1 MTPPNDVWAPSDD
14 GGATLEIFGRRVRR
28 DEAGELAAKVL
39 ALLGEDS
46 YARGLVTGRRAALRE
61 AAQAIGAL
69 EDGSARAHAPNASTE
84 PPPPPLERPEP
95 TPAPK
100 ATPAKASGGLDP
112 KKLERFLRAT
122 SDDPK
127 ALTPLPPPAVVATP
141 ARRESASPPAP
152 IPPLHVP
159 IQAPHEPV
167 AAEPD
172 EGDGHDDPAA
182 RYVARRA
189 TEWWEHAKRPDVDS
203 AVRVQ
208 ARAISAELYEI
219 AEELRRSEHLRAV
232 RRPLPQRKPSS
243 RRRPFRLPW
252 RGPMPELQRRL
263 RAMLDLREG
272 EGRPVALL
280 FTLAGL
286 LGFAR
291 LLFYA
296 TANGLFLA
304 VFDSGKLPLVYIAI
318 AAITVGT
325 GLVYSALQKRLP
337 FAWLLRTG
345 VAFLAVSVLLLRAG
359 IAVSSSRWIVFLLP
373 TWFMAMLILGLLIVW
388 GAAGRLFD
396 VRQARRLFGVIGA
409 GEVVG
414 DILGG
419 LAVAPMAATF
429 GTTNVLFVSAASF
442 ALALVPLGALDLPT
456 APVTN
461 APDTRTEQKA
471 PYRVFRHR
479 YVLIIALLSALMNIS
494 YYFLDLGFLRQVQG
508 HFSQADSAATF
519 IGQLFAVT
527 GVIDLI
533 GRVVISGRVL
543 DRFGPTVGVLALP
556 VGLTVA
562 MGAILVLALLLPG
575 AALFWPVALTMPLW
589 TLLRNWLDKP
599 GSLLLYQP
607 MLPDE
612 RTAAQLAVELICD
625 PLAIGVAGVALLF
638 LAMSPRLPAGVL
650 AALSTIIAIAWLAVG
665 LRLRRE
671 YVNVLEEAI
680 SKRRLSEDA
689 LASGGPAQIAIV
701 RRGLSSKHEGEVV
714 YSLSLL
720 ASIDPTHVPDVLP
733 GLLSHPSA
741 EVRLHA
747 LGMIEKLGLLAAA
760 VKVRDRVEWDPVR
773 EVQAAA
779 LRALASIGEDDAI
792 DMLRSRLTAKDRP
805 MKAAAL
811 VGLISHGGLEGMLV
825 AAPTLQQLAASA
837 SPQDR
842 VIAADVFTGVAQ
854 PSLYR
859 PVLALLED
867 PDPVVQ
873 CAALASAGRIANPR
887 LVAAIIPKLGSGKT
901 SAQAAAALYSAGE
914 AALPGIAQALGGVI
928 GIKTHSK
935 AIQVLGRLGT
945 PDAVALLWAQLGTPN
960 TGIRLQTLA
969 ALRRSGFRPNDEQQ
983 KTLRALL
990 DQEIQV
996 AIDDLSALADLPEND
1011 ESLELLR
1018 DALPRALELA
1028 RTRVFSILSFLVH
1041 SPRAVRDAQIG
1052 LASASAEL
1060 RANSL
1065 EALDHWLIHVD
1076 ARRVVPLVSNMSP
1089 DEALERL
1096 VPGRERRD
1104 PDAHLRVMLDQSPAE
1119 ATPWSQVTALWA
1131 AGHRKSGALAEAAQ
1145 RLSTSTDPW
1154 IRETALW
1161 AAEGPE
1167 GRATRKQAML
1177 TIEKVM
1183 ILKRTALFSQA
1194 PNDVLAEVAS
1204 VLERVEV
1211 QAGEK
1216 IITEGERGTSMY
1228 IIVDGEVRVHNG
1240 DKEVARL
1247 KAPTVF
1253 GELAALD
1260 PQPRLASVTAV
1271 TDLLLLRLD
1280 NETLETAIAEEPAI
1294 ARAVIRH
1301 LCKTFRGSQAPATPG
1316 RPRSLRETLSGL
1328 PADYKAD

>member
-1 MTPPNDVWAPSDD
+1 
-14 GGATLEIFGRRVRR
+14 
-28 DEAGELAAKVL
+28 
-39 ALLGEDS
+39 
-46 YARGLVTGRRAALRE
+46 
-61 AAQAIGAL
+61 
-69 EDGSARAHAPNASTE
+69 
-84 PPPPPLERPEP
+84 
-95 TPAPK
+95 
-100 ATPAKASGGLDP
+100 
-112 KKLERFLRAT
+112 
-122 SDDPK
+122 
-127 ALTPLPPPAVVATP
+127 
-141 ARRESASPPAP
+141 
-152 IPPLHVP
+152 
-159 IQAPHEPV
+159 
-167 AAEPD
+167 
-172 EGDGHDDPAA
+172 
-182 RYVARRA
+182 
-189 TEWWEHAKRPDVDS
+189 
-203 AVRVQ
+203 
-208 ARAISAELYEI
+208 
-219 AEELRRSEHLRAV
+219 
-232 RRPLPQRKPSS
+232 
-243 RRRPFRLPW
+243 
-252 RGPMPELQRRL
+252 MPELQRRL

-280 FTLAGL
+280 FALAGL

-304 VFDSGKLPLVYIAI
+304 AFDSGKLPLVYIAI
-318 AAITVGT
+318 AAITTGT

-359 IAVSSSRWIVFLLP
+359 IGVSSSRWVVFLLP
-373 TWFMAMLILGLLIVW
+373 TWFMAMLILGLLVLW

-396 VRQARRLFGVIGA
+396 VRQARRLFGLIGA

-414 DILGG
+414 DIVGG
-419 LAVAPMAATF
+419 LAVSPLAALG
-429 GTTNVLFVSAASF
+429 GTVNVLFVSAAAF
-442 ALALVPLGALDLPT
+442 ALALVPLFKLDLPT
-456 APVTN
+456 APVVQTP
-461 APDTRTEQKA
+461 ATRTETKA

-479 YVLIIALLSALMNIS
+479 YVLAIALLSALMNIS

-508 HFSQADSAATF
+508 HFTDADSSATF
-519 IGQLFAVT
+519 IGQLFAIT
-527 GVIDLI
+527 GVVDLF
-533 GRVVISGRVL
+533 GRVLISGRVL

-562 MGAILVLALLLPG
+562 MGAIVVLAITTTG
-575 AALFWPVALTMPLW
+575 SALFWPVALTMPLW

-625 PLAIGVAGVALLF
+625 PLSIGVAGVALL
-638 LAMSPRLPAGVL
+638 LIAKSPTLPAGVL
-650 AALSTIIAIAWLAVG
+650 AALSTALAFAWLFVA

-671 YVNVLEEAI
+671 YVTVLEEAI

-689 LASGGPAQIAIV
+689 VAAGGPAQAAIV
-701 RRGLSSKHEGEVV
+701 RRGLGSKHEGEVV

-720 ASIDPTHVPDVLP
+720 ASIDPAQVPAVLP

-747 LGMIEKLGLLAAA
+747 LGMIEKLGLLSAAE
-760 VKVRDRVEWDPVR
+760 KVRERVEWDPIR

-779 LRALASIGEDDAI
+779 LRALAAIGEDDAI
-792 DMLRSRLTAKDRP
+792 DMLRARLSAKDRP

-811 VGLISHGGLEGMLV
+811 IGLIGHGGLEGMLV
-825 AAPTLQQLAASA
+825 AAPTLQQLTTST

-854 PSLYR
+854 SSLYR

-867 PDPVVQ
+867 ADPAVQ

-901 SAQAAAALYSAGE
+901 SAQAAAALVAAGE
-914 AALPGIAQALGGVI
+914 AAIPGITDALGSAVGR
-928 GIKTHSK
+928 KTRAK
-935 AIQVLGRLGT
+935 AIQVLGRLRS
-945 PDAVALLWAQLGTPN
+945 PAASALLWQQLAFPDV
-960 TGIRLQTLA
+960 GIRQHALA
-969 ALRRSGFRPNDEQQ
+969 ALRRAEVRPDASQQ
-983 KTLRALL
+983 AMLRALL
-990 DQEIQV
+990 EREIDV
-996 AIDDLSALADLPEND
+996 AIEDMSALVDLSEDD
-1011 ESLELLR
+1011 ETLSMLR

-1028 RTRVFSILSFLVH
+1028 RARVFAILSFLVH

-1065 EALDHWLIHVD
+1065 EALEHWLTRED
-1076 ARRVVPLVSNMSP
+1076 ARRVVPLVASLSP
-1089 DEALERL
+1089 EEAFERL
-1096 VPGRERRD
+1096 VPGRSARD
-1104 PDAHLRVMLDQSPAE
+1104 AESHLVTQLTRPSSDVTA
-1119 ATPWSQVTALWA
+1119 WSQVTAAWA
-1131 AGHRKSGALAEAAQ
+1131 AGHRKDEALREPIT
-1145 RLSTSTDPW
+1145 RLAKSSDSW
-1154 IRETALW
+1154 IRETAQW
-1161 AAEGPE
+1161 AAEDAE
-1167 GRATRKQAML
+1167 TRAARKPSML

-1194 PNDVLAEVAS
+1194 PNDVLAEVAG

-1211 QAGEK
+1211 QAGER
-1216 IITEGERGTSMY
+1216 IITDGERGTSMY

-1301 LCKTFRGSQAPATPG
+1301 LCKTFRGSQTAAAPG

-1328 PADYKAD
+1328 PADYKMPGGDKAD